1 VGRRLAVAAVPNRRR
16 LNKGLSKDEVVDL
29 WDAWHHAR
37 RIGRPLNVLIT
48 LRPLRTDDLT
58 PAERCAI
65 WQRLLNR
72 LRVGTQPP
80 VQLASRALLEGG
92 ESGMR
97 RSSDGASCGRA

>member
-1 VGRRLAVAAVPNRRR
+1 
-16 LNKGLSKDEVVDL
+16 
-29 WDAWHHAR
+29 
-37 RIGRPLNVLIT
+37 LNVLIT

-80 VQLASRALLEGG
+80 VQLALTGIT
-92 ESGMR
+92 R
-97 RSSDGASCGRA
+97 RRRKRHAPKLGWCELRTRLNRL